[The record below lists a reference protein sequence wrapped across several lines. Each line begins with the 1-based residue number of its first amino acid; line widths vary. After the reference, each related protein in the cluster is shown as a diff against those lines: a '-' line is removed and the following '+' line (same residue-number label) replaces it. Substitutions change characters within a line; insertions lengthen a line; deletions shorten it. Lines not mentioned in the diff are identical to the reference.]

1 MKILMSAVLGAAVL
15 AGPAMARVSLSEDE
29 HINASLLAVSV
40 GDEIRNE
47 CDDISARMFVVFTKG
62 KALETYALNLG
73 YTNDELKE
81 FVKSKKER
89 ARMKALRD
97 AYLKKGGVKK
107 GDSASYCKLGQKEIA
122 DDSLTGQLLR
132 SR

>member
-1 MKILMSAVLGAAVL
+1 
-15 AGPAMARVSLSEDE
+15 
-29 HINASLLAVSV
+29 
-40 GDEIRNE
+40 
-47 CDDISARMFVVFTKG
+47 
-62 KALETYALNLG
+62 
-73 YTNDELKE
+73 
-81 FVKSKKER
+81 VKSKKER

>member
-1 MKILMSAVLGAAVL
+1 
-15 AGPAMARVSLSEDE
+15 
-29 HINASLLAVSV
+29 
-40 GDEIRNE
+40 
-47 CDDISARMFVVFTKG
+47 MFVVFTKG

-107 GDSASYCKLGQKEIA
+107 GDSASYCKFGQKEIA